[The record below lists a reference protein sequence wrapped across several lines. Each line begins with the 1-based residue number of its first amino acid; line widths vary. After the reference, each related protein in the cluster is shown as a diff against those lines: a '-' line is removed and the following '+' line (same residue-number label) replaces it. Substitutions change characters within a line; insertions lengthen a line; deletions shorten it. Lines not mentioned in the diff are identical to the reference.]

1 MRRAK
6 AARKRPVSE
15 AVRKRPVPEYTDP
28 REDPEVQA
36 ALQAARRR
44 WTAQDA
50 VAADAAD
57 AAAAADAG
65 GGGSVELEAGL
76 EELDDGEL
84 GERRLELGELGELV
98 LDFLVSGLLWV
109 LGFSRGVIG
118 PVHGAR
124 RHKNGHQP
132 WPGPHIPQKVLK
144 SAPSCRR

>member
-28 REDPEVQA
+28 REDPEIQA

-57 AAAAADAG
+57 AAAAADAA

-84 GERRLELGELGELV
+84 GERRLELGE
-98 LDFLVSGLLWV
+98 
-109 LGFSRGVIG
+109 RAR
-118 PVHGAR
+118 GAR
-124 RHKNGHQP
+124 ARF
-132 WPGPHIPQKVLK
+132 L
-144 SAPSCRR
+144 R